1 MSFVFWFIKFFGP
14 VAVTLVCT
22 AAGIIAYYEGLPGLR
37 DIPGISHVP
46 VIREF
51 IVGRVQQ
58 ERSKAAEA
66 AVEGLVAR
74 SELIAAK
81 AEAERYRI
89 QSIQNVLFA
98 DEARRQ
104 ATTANAKLAAELAG
118 QERKDEEDTDPDV
131 SRWRQYDL
139 DRLRGKAG
147 AAAGEAR

>member
-1 MSFVFWFIKFFGP
+1 MSFVFWVIKFFGP

-22 AAGIIAYYEGLPGLR
+22 IGYYEGVPALR
-37 DIPGISHVP
+37 DIPYASKLPLVSW
-46 VIREF
+46 F
-51 IVGRVQQ
+51 IVGRVEL
-58 ERSKAAEA
+58 ERAKAAEA
-66 AVEGLVAR
+66 AREGYVQRA
-74 SELIAAK
+74 ELTAAK
-81 AEAERYRI
+81 AEAERYRT
-89 QSIQNVLFA
+89 QSIQNALFA